1 MSGGVTPEGW
11 SPGIVAPFV
20 EFEPTYTGKRCI
32 SKSRKEVEM
41 NLLLVACIFAVV
53 PVASLG
59 LIEVQSR
66 LERREQRRHAE
77 D

>member
-1 MSGGVTPEGW
+1 
-11 SPGIVAPFV
+11 
-20 EFEPTYTGKRCI
+20 
-32 SKSRKEVEM
+32 M
-41 NLLLVACIFAVV
+41 NLLLVAGIFAVV

-66 LERREQRRHAE
+66 LERWEQRRHAQ

>member
-1 MSGGVTPEGW
+1 VRRRAY
-11 SPGIVAPFV
+11 V
-20 EFEPTYTGKRCI
+20 EPTETGKRFI
-32 SKSRKEVEM
+32 SKQTFHQLERKEVEM

-59 LIEVQSR
+59 LVEVQSR

>member
-1 MSGGVTPEGW
+1 MALSSRLNLHTP
-11 SPGIVAPFV
+11 A
-20 EFEPTYTGKRCI
+20 KRCI
-32 SKSRKEVEM
+32 SKSCIRQSRISKGGKEVEM

-59 LIEVQSR
+59 LIEVQSL
-66 LERREQRRHAE
+66 LERREQRRHAQ

>member
-1 MSGGVTPEGW
+1 
-11 SPGIVAPFV
+11 
-20 EFEPTYTGKRCI
+20 
-32 SKSRKEVEM
+32 M

-53 PVASLG
+53 PITSLG
-59 LIEVQSR
+59 LVEVQSR

>member
-1 MSGGVTPEGW
+1 
-11 SPGIVAPFV
+11 
-20 EFEPTYTGKRCI
+20 
-32 SKSRKEVEM
+32 M

-53 PVASLG
+53 PIASLG
-59 LIEVQSR
+59 LVDVQSR

>member
-1 MSGGVTPEGW
+1 
-11 SPGIVAPFV
+11 
-20 EFEPTYTGKRCI
+20 
-32 SKSRKEVEM
+32 M
-41 NLLLVACIFAVV
+41 NLLVVACIFAVV

-66 LERREQRRHAE
+66 LERRAQRRHAQ